1 MQTTD
6 IESLIP
12 QRPPILMVNRF
23 ECDSADGCT
32 TWLDVSESNM
42 FMHDGHLLAEGLIE
56 HIAQTAAAYIG
67 YRRREVGDDVN
78 LGFIGDVKKCTVAQS
93 LPRPGDTV
101 ETRMR
106 VVSQVGAITMIAAE
120 STVQGETVT
129 SCRMKLAN

>member
-1 MQTTD
+1 MQTSD

-12 QRPPILMVNRF
+12 QRPPILMVDRF

-32 TWLDVSESNM
+32 TWLDIREGNM
-42 FMHDGHLLAEGLIE
+42 FLHNGRLLAEGLVE

-67 YRRREVGDDVN
+67 HRRREAGEEVN
-78 LGFIGDVKKCTVAQS
+78 LGFIGDVKKCTVAQH
-93 LPRPGDTV
+93 LPQVGDTV
-101 ETRMR
+101 ETHMR

-120 STVQGETVT
+120 STVGCETVI